1 MSYLPARRPFVM
13 KTAPAEE
20 ATMNLSGIRSTA
32 RRMCS
37 ASSRPAP
44 RRGRSAQQARAAGE
58 LEGEPLVGVLE
69 VHVQQFGD
77 AAAPVGHRVA
87 V

>member
-1 MSYLPARRPFVM
+1 MN
-13 KTAPAEE
+13 TAPAEE

-44 RRGRSAQQARAAGE
+44 RRGRLAQQARAAGE

-69 VHVQQFGD
+69 VHVQEFGD
-77 AAAPVGHRVA
+77 AADPVGHRVA